1 MGRTIWCAHLKDK
14 RDHPLFPDKT
24 MEKAAYC
31 FAHQIVAIG
40 WAGGS
45 SGTDWKTFRK
55 NAEDYY
61 AANPNSRSAFK
72 GAANALEKMEQ
83 NDLVWVIAPDS
94 DCRYLYRVAV
104 GGVPRTDANRKDID
118 IGAYKQCEQ
127 AACYK
132 KADLPDCL
140 RRLRARRT
148 LSGIRRSHICDE
160 IEKLYGCTRIGSVEK
175 GECDKDGE
183 EK

>member
-1 MGRTIWCAHLKDK
+1 MKPAIWCAYLKDN
-14 RDHPLFPDKT
+14 RDKSLFPDKT
-24 MEKAAYC
+24 AEKAAYC
-31 FAHQIVAIG
+31 LAHQIVAIG
-40 WAGGS
+40 WAEGG
-45 SGTDWKTFRK
+45 SGTDWETFRK

-61 AANPNSRSAFK
+61 AANPDSRSAFK
-72 GAANALEKMEQ
+72 GAANALENMKAD
-83 NDLVWVIAPDS
+83 DLVWVIAPDS
-94 DCRYLYRVAV
+94 DCRYLYRVAA
-104 GGVPRTDANRKDID
+104 GGVPRIDANRKDID

-140 RRLRARRT
+140 KKLSARRT

-160 IEKLYGCTRIGSVEK
+160 IKKLYGCTRIGSVEK
-175 GECDKDGE
+175 GESDKDGE